1 MKLSVPRRN
10 LFLLAAVLAAV
21 VYGTAFVADNTAAP
35 IRRTGGRD
43 GRKVYLRSLQ
53 GKLHDALAERR
64 YDECELLIRRILKLA
79 PENRSMQRAAGKI
92 YYQNGKLNEAENILR
107 SLLLRHPEDLLCRNN
122 YAMVLLARGR
132 REALSELK
140 KALDGSGSSEFIAEN
155 YLYAG
160 RKLGVKLEAPPVEG
174 APQPLF
180 PVPPLDAITA
190 PEEKSK

>member
-21 VYGTAFVADNTAAP
+21 VYGTAFVAENTVAP
-35 IRRTGGRD
+35 VRSESARE
-43 GRKVYLRSLQ
+43 GRKAYLRSLQ
-53 GKLHDALAERR
+53 SKLHDALTERR

-79 PENRSMQRAAGKI
+79 PENRNIQRAAGMI
-92 YYQNGKLNEAENILR
+92 YYRNGKLNEAENILR
-107 SLLLRHPEDLLCRNN
+107 NLLLRHPDDLLCRNN

-132 REALSELK
+132 REALPELK
-140 KALDGSGSSEFIAEN
+140 KAFEDSGHSEFIAEN

-160 RKLGVKLEAPPVEG
+160 RKLGVKLETPPAGG

>member
-10 LFLLAAVLAAV
+10 LFLLAALLAAV
-21 VYGTAFVADNTAAP
+21 VYGTAFVADNTVAP
-35 IRRTGGRD
+35 VRETGAWEGP
-43 GRKVYLRSLQ
+43 KAYLRSLQ
-53 GKLHDALAERR
+53 SKLHDALTERR

-107 SLLLRHPEDLLCRNN
+107 SLLLRHPDDLLCRNN

-132 REALSELK
+132 REALPELK
-140 KALDGSGSSEFIAEN
+140 KALDDSGNSEFIVEN

-160 RKLGVKLEAPPVEG
+160 RKLGVKLEAPPAEG

-180 PVPPLDAITA
+180 PVPPLDAITV

>member
-10 LFLLAAVLAAV
+10 LLLLAAVLAAV

-35 IRRTGGRD
+35 VRREGARE
-43 GRKVYLRSLQ
+43 GRKAYLRSLQ
-53 GKLHDALAERR
+53 SKLHDALTERR

-79 PENRSMQRAAGKI
+79 PENRNMQRAAGMI
-92 YYQNGKLNEAENILR
+92 YYRNGKLNEAENILR

-132 REALSELK
+132 REALPELK
-140 KALDGSGSSEFIAEN
+140 RALDDSGNSEFIAEN

-160 RKLGVKLEAPPVEG
+160 RKLGVKLEAPAAKG

-190 PEEKSK
+190 PEEKSE

>member
-10 LFLLAAVLAAV
+10 LLLLASVRAAV
-21 VYGTAFVADNTAAP
+21 VYGSVFVADNTVVPSRGEGAWEGPRA
-35 IRRTGGRD
+35 
-43 GRKVYLRSLQ
+43 YLRSLQ
-53 GKLHDALAERR
+53 GKLHDALTERR
-64 YDECELLIRRILKLA
+64 YDECELLVRRILKLA
-79 PENRSMQRAAGKI
+79 PGNRSMQRAAGKI
-92 YYQNGKLNEAENILR
+92 YYQNGKLNEAENVLR
-107 SLLLRHPEDLLCRNN
+107 SLLLRHPDDLLCRNN

-132 REALSELK
+132 REALPELK
-140 KALDGSGSSEFIAEN
+140 KALDGSGNSEFIAEN

-160 RKLGVKLEAPPVEG
+160 RKFGVKLEVPPADG

>member
-10 LFLLAAVLAAV
+10 LLLLAVVLAAV

-35 IRRTGGRD
+35 VRREGARE
-43 GRKVYLRSLQ
+43 GRKAYLRSLQ
-53 GKLHDALAERR
+53 SKLHDALTERR

-79 PENRSMQRAAGKI
+79 PENRNMQRAAGMI
-92 YYQNGKLNEAENILR
+92 YYRNGKLNEAENILR

-132 REALSELK
+132 REALPELK
-140 KALDGSGSSEFIAEN
+140 RALDDSGSSEFIAEN

-160 RKLGVKLEAPPVEG
+160 RKLGVKLEAPAAEG

>member
-10 LFLLAAVLAAV
+10 LLLLAAVLAAV
-21 VYGTAFVADNTAAP
+21 VYGTAFVADNTAVPPPRAGAWEGP
-35 IRRTGGRD
+35 
-43 GRKVYLRSLQ
+43 KAYLRSLQ

-64 YDECELLIRRILKLA
+64 YDECELLVRRILKLA

-92 YYQNGKLNEAENILR
+92 YYQNGKLNEAENVLR

-132 REALSELK
+132 REALPELK
-140 KALDGSGSSEFIAEN
+140 KALDGSGNSEFIAEN

-160 RKLGVKLEAPPVEG
+160 RKLGVKLEVPPAEG